1 MSERLAN
8 LIMISEE
15 HWKTDQILFL
25 NVNGQREPVDFR
37 VQGMLIIYYVCY
49 FLFYGYLCMT
59 KESVMLKSGKVM
71 EFILLIRD
79 MSI

>member
-25 NVNGQREPVDFR
+25 NVYGQREPVDFM
-37 VQGMLIIYYVCY
+37 VQGMLIIYCVCY
-49 FLFYGYLCMT
+49 FLFYVYLCMT
-59 KESVMLKSGKVM
+59 KAKGYVKVP
-71 EFILLIRD
+71 EKLWNL
-79 MSI
+79 SY